1 MKNVKLD
8 GSGQLNITLEDLD
21 LPAGQIFSIAVI
33 LCDPEVGKTFE
44 LKIHT
49 IFRASLFPHNCVLL
63 SQGCRGLQLGT
74 DQYRHF

>member
-21 LPAGQIFSIAVI
+21 LPAGQIFSIAVQ

-49 IFRASLFPHNCVLL
+49 IFRASLSPYNFVFL
-63 SQGCRGLQLGT
+63 SQGC
-74 DQYRHF
+74 